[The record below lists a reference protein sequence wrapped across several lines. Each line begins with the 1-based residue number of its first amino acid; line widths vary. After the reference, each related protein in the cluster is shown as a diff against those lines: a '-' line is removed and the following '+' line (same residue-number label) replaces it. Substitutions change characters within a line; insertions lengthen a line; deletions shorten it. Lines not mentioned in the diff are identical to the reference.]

1 MPIFNAPT
9 DDIKFVLHEILKCE
23 TLSALPGYEDA
34 SADLIDQIIDEG
46 SKLCQEELFPLNQSG
61 DEEGCHF
68 DNGTVTT
75 PKGFQQAYDLFTEG
89 GWVGLSCDPE
99 YGGMGLPQLV
109 NFVMQEIISAANMS
123 FGMYPDCHKAHMM
136 RSICTDQTNKKP
148 CICKIIEGK
157 WSGTMNL
164 TEALRHRS
172 GADPYKG
179 RPRTGRGWCLSDH
192 RVKNLHFRRGTRS
205 DRKHCAS
212 GSGPPARC
220 ARRCQRH
227 FPVCCSEIFAQR
239 RQWRLDHRGTERG
252 IVRIN

>member
-123 FGMYPDCHKAHMM
+123 FGMGHTGAYDAIHLHGSDEQKMYCP
-136 RSICTDQTNKKP
+136 RSPKVNGPARQSNRT
-148 CICKIIEGK
+148 
-157 WSGTMNL
+157 
-164 TEALRHRS
+164 ARHRS
-172 GADPYKG
+172 G
-179 RPRTGRGWCLSDH
+179 RSVQRQT
-192 RVKNLHFRRGTRS
+192 LHRRG
-205 DRKHCAS
+205 
-212 GSGPPARC
+212 
-220 ARRCQRH
+220 
-227 FPVCCSEIFAQR
+227 FAYLITGQIYISA
-239 RQWRLDHRGTERG
+239 GNT
-252 IVRIN
+252 I